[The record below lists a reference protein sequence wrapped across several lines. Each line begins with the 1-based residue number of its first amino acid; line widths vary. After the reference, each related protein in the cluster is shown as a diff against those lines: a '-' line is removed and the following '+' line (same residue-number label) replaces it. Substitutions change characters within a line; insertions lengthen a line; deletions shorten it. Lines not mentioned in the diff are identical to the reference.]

1 VTTEIIGTIHT
12 GLSPL
17 WVLAWALM
25 ALAVTDIIRGTVK
38 FAPKWAWVVA
48 VVVFF
53 PIGPLVYL
61 LWGRVSRRATQGF
74 VPEP

>member
-1 VTTEIIGTIHT
+1 
-12 GLSPL
+12 
-17 WVLAWALM
+17 M
-25 ALAVTDIIRGTVK
+25 AVAITDIIRGTVK

-61 LWGRVSRRATQGF
+61 LWGRVSRRAAQGF